1 MRKALFAGVQVAA
14 GLTLT
19 VLYLLGKIT
28 EVPYSIFAIMFGTGL
43 LVDGCRSLHAL
54 RTSGGDNPRE
64 P

>member
-1 MRKALFAGVQVAA
+1 VRKALVAGAQVVA

-19 VLYLLGKIT
+19 VLFLLGKIT
-28 EVPYSIFAIMFGTGL
+28 EVPYTVFAVLFGTGPV
-43 LVDGCRSLHAL
+43 VDGCRNLHAL